1 MHSLTNQQLNLILR
15 QLDHAIQ
22 LHDQWYKDLLRVLIP
37 RLKPNVEDL
46 MPNSHHRCHFGQW
59 CYSNEARFL
68 VRNPAFISLLLEHEK
83 MHSEAQNLLQ
93 LLADEQP
100 IPLRKWERFDNYLE
114 KTQFSFQAL
123 RQEYADISQHRDPLT
138 EAQTREN
145 MLLELREQD
154 ALVKRERQSCA
165 LVMFDL
171 DHFKRIN
178 DKYGHIAGDAVLV
191 SIVRCVKSLL
201 RQYDQVYR
209 YGGEEFL
216 ICMPSTTVDE
226 AIKVVER
233 MRSAVEKLQIQFD
246 NSQVRVNVTVSFGIA
261 CLMQDRSVEESIDY
275 ADKAMYEAKVS
286 GRNRVEIKV

>member
-22 LHDQWYKDLLRVLIP
+22 LHDQWYKDLLRILVP
-37 RLKPNVEDL
+37 RLKPNAEDL
-46 MPNSHHRCHFGQW
+46 MPNGHRRCHFGQW

-68 VRNPAFISLLLEHEK
+68 VRNPAFNSLLLEHEK
-83 MHSEAQNLLQ
+83 MHSKAQHLLQ

-100 IPLRKWERFDNYLE
+100 IPLRQWENFENYLE

-123 RQEYADISQHRDPLT
+123 RQEYADIAQYRDPLT

-154 ALVKRERQSCA
+154 ALVKRERQNCA

-178 DKYGHIAGDAVLV
+178 DKYGHIAGDTVLV
-191 SIVRCVKSLL
+191 STVRCVKSLL
-201 RQYDQVYR
+201 RQYDQIYR

-226 AIKVVER
+226 ALKVVER
-233 MRSAVEKLQIQFD
+233 MRFAIEKLHIQCD
-246 NSQVRVNVTVSFGIA
+246 DSQEKINVTVSFGIA
-261 CLMQDRSVEESIDY
+261 CLMRDRSVEESIY
-275 ADKAMYEAKVS
+275 NADKAMYEAKVG

>member
-37 RLKPNVEDL
+37 RLKPNVEEL
-46 MPNSHHRCHFGQW
+46 MPNGHHRCHFGQW

-68 VRNPAFISLLLEHEK
+68 VRNPSFISLLLEHEK